1 MNLGFRRALPALALL
16 GLAACGARSAPRRG
30 RRRGRGRRRRS
41 GGTTTTTGSGGT
53 TTTTGEGGTT
63 TTTTTTTGEGGGPQG
78 VCAVLEYATPFASL
92 VGGVTAHQ
100 RSPKMAYSADDG
112 SRVTVATAW
121 QFAET
126 PNPPLELRRT
136 SLEPWPTFPGTGL
149 GNTNKMDFDGG
160 ASFAIATSP
169 GDRFALLFADFQ
181 ESPPGGLRFSAD
193 FDPDAA
199 NPPDTILLD
208 PFANEALLLE
218 LGKPGHLWAGTGQ
231 IGTDH
236 ILFGGIE
243 DLDGGPTAAFPL
255 GCAMTPPLAAATA
268 HEGSFLLA
276 YLVAAGA
283 PDCSNG
289 PPGPANNLFVVR
301 VNGDGSFE
309 GFNQVTSVDTADLRL
324 AARSGGAWIVWTEPG
339 GEDLPPSIQVG
350 QLSAQGVYQ
359 PVNNMY
365 ANYQAGSVAVTS
377 FEDFLMV
384 AWIEAEPEGASP
396 HVQVFTPD
404 GTAAGAITVQAT
416 GLAKR
421 PLSLLANPSARQAVL
436 AWSEEGEPGSKDQLR
451 ITRVDCLDK

>member
-16 GLAACGARSAPRRG
+16 GLAACGARSQLLGADDG
-30 RRRGRGRRRRS
+30 GNAGGGGS
-41 GGTTTTTGSGGT
+41 GGSGGT
-53 TTTTGEGGTT
+53 PTTTGEGGTTTSSTT

-149 GNTNKMDFDGG
+149 GNTNKMDLDGG
-160 ASFAIATSP
+160 ASFAIAPSP

-199 NPPDTILLD
+199 NPPDTILLT
-208 PFANEALLLE
+208 PFAEEALLLE
-218 LGKPGHLWAGTGQ
+218 IGKPGYLWAGRSSGAYHT
-231 IGTDH
+231 
-236 ILFGGIE
+236 LSGGIV
-243 DLDGGPTAAFPL
+243 DPIGGAITSLLL
-255 GCAMTPPLAAATA
+255 GCADTPPLAAAVA

-276 YLVAAGA
+276 YTIAATEVLDCDIGA
-283 PDCSNG
+283 
-289 PPGPANNLFVVR
+289 PGPAKNLFVAR
-301 VNGDGSFE
+301 VNADGTFE
-309 GFNQVTSVDTADLRL
+309 GLNQVTSVATADLRL
-324 AARSGGAWIVWTEPG
+324 AARSGGAWIVWTENG

-365 ANYQAGSVAVTS
+365 ANYQPGSVAVTS
-377 FEDFLMV
+377 FEDFLVV

-416 GLAKR
+416 GLAKG
-421 PLSLLANPSARQAVL
+421 PLSLLANPAARQAAL

-451 ITRVDCLDK
+451 ITRVDCLDN